1 MSEQIHW
8 QGGEARVQ
16 RCVEAWLEGRA
27 AAETLRDSPR
37 RQLLRLASTEG
48 STVLVK
54 RFRTGSHHWLREKL
68 KAGLGRSPADRE
80 RRFLQSLH
88 AAGAP
93 VPEPLAWGTL
103 AGGDRLLVLPFLEG
117 GTGAE
122 GLSSVASERRAQ
134 LEALGR
140 GVRAIH
146 EAGYLHGDLH
156 AGNVMFTPS
165 GPVLVDLQHA
175 RRSSGRAGR
184 CRDLG
189 ELDYSLWARASIAD
203 RMRIRR
209 AALGSGPVE
218 SEALGADAI
227 SSEALRAVG
236 RAARDKAWRHG
247 KSRTRRLLRP
257 GRRSAAV
264 HLVEGHGL
272 RWHEFPEHAVRESLV
287 AHRAAL
293 AGAGPPGSEVLKD
306 DGRSRITRSLAGNR
320 PVFVKEVLPRGPLR
334 ILADVFRGSPAW
346 RGWRAGHGLRERG
359 LAAALPLATI
369 DARRFGLT
377 RRSWL
382 IVEDLAP
389 AVDLL
394 DLPEAARPA
403 SLRALGAWLG
413 QLHLRGVDHGDLK
426 ATHLFARP
434 DAADAMP
441 ALIDLEG
448 LCFRRRIPEARRLA
462 ALAELN
468 ASLPD
473 AWSAEGRRQAFIRY
487 ATFEPF
493 ATGRKRALGEVV
505 RASLARRHRWKGD
518 GCSEART
525 TPS

>member
-1 MSEQIHW
+1 MNAGIRW
-8 QGGEARVQ
+8 QGGETSVQ
-16 RCVEAWLEGRA
+16 QRVEAWLAGDPD
-27 AAETLRDSPR
+27 AEILRDNPR
-37 RQLLRLASTEG
+37 RCLVRLSQEQGPALLI
-48 STVLVK
+48 K
-54 RFRTGSHHWLREKL
+54 QFRTGSRHAGRERW
-68 KAGLGRSPADRE
+68 KALLGRSPADRE
-80 RRFLQSLH
+80 RRFLCSLH

-93 VPEPLAWGTL
+93 VPEPLAWGTMTD
-103 AGGDRLLVLPFLEG
+103 GDRLLVLPFLEG
-117 GTGAE
+117 GTGTE
-122 GLSSVASERRAQ
+122 GLSRLPAERRRQ
-134 LEALGR
+134 LDALGR
-140 GVRAIH
+140 AVRAIH
-146 EAGYLHGDLH
+146 DAGYVHGDLH
-156 AGNVMFTPS
+156 AGNVLFTPA

-175 RRSSGRAGR
+175 RSATSELARS
-184 CRDLG
+184 RDLG
-189 ELDYSLWARASIAD
+189 ELDYSFWGRASIAD
-203 RMRIRR
+203 RVRLRR
-209 AALGSGPVE
+209 SALTPGSVTP
-218 SEALGADAI
+218 D
-227 SSEALRAVG
+227 ALRAIG
-236 RAARDKAWRHG
+236 EAARDKAWRHG

-257 GRRSAAV
+257 GRRCDAIGV
-264 HLVEGHGL
+264 DEGVGL
-272 RWHEFPEHAVRESLV
+272 RWHEFPEQAVRDSLA
-287 AHRAAL
+287 AHREAL
-293 AGAGPPGSEVLKD
+293 EAKGPPGCEVLKN
-306 DGRSRITRSLAGNR
+306 DGRSRITRALVGGRA
-320 PVFVKEVLPRGPLR
+320 VFVKEVLPRGPLR